1 MKCFCLLSSDQTT
14 PKASQPSTS
23 RTQSGTLMGGTSST
37 SPARGTSSGTMIQP
51 LKNNFNPS
59 TSPSRVNRNQMDSSS
74 PYPMDG
80 NLYSHQK
87 DKKPS
92 LERRDVSLHHRG
104 EDFSHGQAKNSG
116 QSSAQMPEKTQQP

>member
-14 PKASQPSTS
+14 SKASQPSTS
-23 RTQSGTLMGGTSST
+23 RTQSGTLTGGTLST
-37 SPARGTSSGTMIQP
+37 SPA
-51 LKNNFNPS
+51 
-59 TSPSRVNRNQMDSSS
+59 RVNRNQMDSSS

-80 NLYSHQK
+80 SLYSHQK